1 MHVSPLARPLVVAA
15 VASLF
20 VALALSFC
28 SPASGQQIS
37 GSVESGR
44 ISGAVVDR
52 ENGRPVASAQVII
65 VGLPGGS
72 ESDLDGLLSTYAPVR
87 TAMRSSTCSCS
98 RDCRAERVD
107 SLATDSQLVRS
118 LRMVKVLTTIRAALA
133 CHRPPST

>member
-72 ESDLDGLLSTYAPVR
+72 ESDLDGRFRTQVVNVGTY
-87 TAMRSSTCSCS
+87 
-98 RDCRAERVD
+98 
-107 SLATDSQLVRS
+107 S
-118 LRMVKVLTTIRAALA
+118 LRVRRIGYQALRAVG
-133 CHRPPST
+133 